1 MKVIFDPILGR
12 LRKLDE
18 GGDVPPEPTPTL
30 NDFSD
35 DFDPTDFY

>member
-12 LRKLDE
+12 LRKFDD
-18 GGDVPPEPTPTL
+18 GGVPPEPTPVL

>member
-1 MKVIFDPILGR
+1 MKVTFDPILGR

-18 GGDVPPEPTPTL
+18 GGVVPPEPPVTL

-35 DFDPTDFY
+35 DFSDDFY

>member
-18 GGDVPPEPTPTL
+18 GDVPPEPTPTL